1 MLHKH
6 ITFTT
11 YNIKLQYYGFVEG
24 MATIET
30 FMRKTCLDVL
40 IFVGIMMKLVW
51 FVMEIVRDGCI
62 SLLPN

>member
-1 MLHKH
+1 ML
-6 ITFTT
+6 
-11 YNIKLQYYGFVEG
+11 N
-24 MATIET
+24 
-30 FMRKTCLDVL
+30 VL